1 MLLKCL
7 ATVWNL
13 ESNPWIASRIPMGR
27 IWLDTCCDM
36 AWHSLSPSRRLH
48 CSPICAGS
56 RFEPQIMPVP
66 NSSQLM
72 SADVSCSMPYHVV
85 CRGSTMETSGN
96 HQQYDFRCHRVAFA
110 WLGRPSNKGPGAS
123 CFLYENIKN
132 LSELMARVEWRET
145 NESTWKNHGNRHE
158 MVKGDTRTL

>member
-1 MLLKCL
+1 
-7 ATVWNL
+7 
-13 ESNPWIASRIPMGR
+13 
-27 IWLDTCCDM
+27 
-36 AWHSLSPSRRLH
+36 
-48 CSPICAGS
+48 
-56 RFEPQIMPVP
+56 
-66 NSSQLM
+66 
-72 SADVSCSMPYHVV
+72 
-85 CRGSTMETSGN
+85 METSGN